1 MKIRFITSTPLNFTH
16 GSGTYAGI
24 STLAKFLGESGN
36 TVTFITP
43 SLHLPIYTMERL
55 VFNQFL
61 PSHKFSDADITV
73 GFDMD
78 GYTLAGNTET
88 PQVASIKGVI
98 ADEVRF
104 ERGITRT
111 TMRLQARCEKLHAQ
125 RADIILAPSRY
136 SADRIK
142 EFYAPMIEPRIVPEP
157 IDLAQWRRLLEQ
169 NPAQPPENKFIVL
182 CVCRFY
188 PRKRVEVL
196 LRAADRLRAK
206 IHDLEIRIVGDGPD
220 AKRLQSLCREQNLQ
234 GIVTWLGNVSQTA
247 LAQEYN
253 RCHIFCLPTVQEAFG
268 IVFLEAMAS
277 GKAIVAARA
286 AAVPAVVKHGILT
299 EPNNDEDL
307 AAAIYRLY
315 SDPTLRAK
323 FAAEGLEYVK
333 QFDGSLVAREFL
345 RQIVL

>member
-1 MKIRFITSTPLNFTH
+1 
-16 GSGTYAGI
+16 
-24 STLAKFLGESGN
+24 
-36 TVTFITP
+36 
-43 SLHLPIYTMERL
+43 
-55 VFNQFL
+55 
-61 PSHKFSDADITV
+61 
-73 GFDMD
+73 
-78 GYTLAGNTET
+78 
-88 PQVASIKGVI
+88 
-98 ADEVRF
+98 
-104 ERGITRT
+104 
-111 TMRLQARCEKLHAQ
+111 LQARCEKLHAQ

-299 EPNNDEDL
+299 GPNNDEDL